1 MNHRS
6 VAASREELG
15 IYLSCAEP
23 TLAYNLP
30 TLLPLGKNASF
41 EKAKAAVDAI
51 FAKHPYLNVQFH
63 TNKDGDLT
71 KSIVEV
77 PHELA
82 YVECEALDKPALVQ
96 PFALLDAPLYRFCF
110 LRTPEGDY
118 LFSDF
123 HHMIMDGFS
132 LTMFYGEFAKAYEGQ
147 SIGEPEKVTGI
158 DDGAKKEAHRADE
171 KAFGEDKKYFLG
183 IFDGIDCDSSLIE
196 DKKDEKPSYAKIK
209 AKWETLRDDAVAK
222 ALKKYGVRRSS
233 FFLGAFALTLAQATF
248 LEDAFFLTVNN
259 GRDEVVKQSYGM
271 YVKTLPIYVKDL
283 NKGGIAE
290 FLKALDQQQK
300 DAILHSGYS
309 YSDLVSDAG
318 ATAENLFSYQGDYYY
333 HATLNGKDVPVEYIQ
348 TKDGKEKL
356 AIEVFRHGN
365 EFEVEVEFRSD
376 LYEEDTIRAL
386 VRRIEHFALEL
397 LAKNAIEDIEPCDD
411 YDKALLASF
420 NDKDTSD
427 YDFDEDFVDA
437 IQKNIETYPDRDAV
451 VSGDRHIT
459 YGKLGELSDKIADYV
474 QKMGL
479 GEEDVVSILIGRHEY
494 MAIAP
499 MGVMKAGAAYQP
511 LDPGYPDERLSFMT
525 QDADAKL
532 LICDRGLE
540 SRVSSYHG
548 PILYVDEIPGLPSLN
563 LPRPKVG
570 RDTLYVMLYTSG
582 STGKPKGVQLVRH
595 NLSAFVQY
603 IAKSQDIDENSRFFA
618 YASFGFD
625 ANMGDVFSALYCA
638 VPLYIIDEEMRLD
651 LRRINQFLEE
661 NKLTHGLLTT
671 QVGRQFVEDCDNH
684 SLVRLTVG
692 GEKLVPIAPPK
703 NYILVNGYGPTEC
716 TVYINGFDVDKE
728 YHRVPIGKGLP
739 INHQYVLDKNM
750 RPLPYGVPGFLFCS
764 GPQVGR
770 GYKNRP
776 EENAKAFLDNP
787 FEGGRY
793 SRMYN
798 TGDVVRF
805 LKDGTVDFIGR
816 KDGQVKVRGFRIEMS
831 EVERVIRDFPGVR
844 DATINA
850 YPAASGGLFLCG
862 YVVGDE
868 KLDLEAIKKF
878 VGSRKPYYMVPEVM
892 MQIDKI
898 PLNQNSKVNKRALPE
913 PKREEK
919 NILPPE
925 TEAEKQ
931 VLAIAQ
937 KVLGYNEISV
947 DADLFEAGLTSI
959 SSIKFITMV
968 SESTGLDFTIAMLRD
983 GPTVRDI
990 ASRVKGDEVAEEE
1003 VALEDYPLTKTQQ
1016 GIYVECFAHPSST
1029 IYNIP
1034 LLYKLSPK
1042 LDLDRLALAI
1052 EKAIENHPYL
1062 KGHLCVGANGEPRV
1076 VPCLGDKVNVERI
1089 NGELPEPF
1097 ALKPYDL
1104 MKGPFYQARIYQG
1117 KDNYLFL
1124 DTHHIASDGTSLAVL
1139 LEDIDKAYR
1148 GEELE
1153 KEKRD
1158 GFQIAMKELRDA
1170 TPEELAKQKAH
1181 YASFL
1186 EGVDC
1191 VALPRKEYDLPKEEQ
1206 PKEADIVLSVKKE
1219 KIKAYLQQNNLGL
1232 NGFFNAVF
1240 AYALAKWDGNEDALF
1255 ASIYSGRDSSFT
1267 ARSVTMMVKTL
1278 PVYAKIDENQPVL
1291 DFVRALSQQIQTSE
1305 ESVLYSFAEASHDF
1319 GVKADVMFAYQGDGF
1334 LPNSIGGLEAENI
1347 HLNGDEV
1354 KALFSV
1360 DCVEDPEAFR
1370 LHFEYPSNLYLPET
1384 MIYFARLF
1392 DQVAAGFAN
1401 GGLLKEI
1408 RLIDEATAKE
1418 MDAYNQTDAGIAYP
1432 TYLDFLAKQVQTNP
1446 DKKAV
1451 IGIDETLTYQQF
1463 DERTNQV
1470 ANALAK
1476 LGVGQEDKIVVMVPR
1491 IANAYVARE
1500 GVLKAG
1506 ACFVPVDPAYPDE
1519 RILYIIEDSE
1529 AKFVL
1534 TTKALAEEKKPTY
1547 GQTKFLIL
1555 EDILASASKKP
1566 LSVAIDPHSLC
1577 YCIFTSGSTGKPKGV
1592 MIEHHSLAN
1601 YVANVKYNQ
1610 VADEYAN
1617 ICSVA
1622 ASLASLSFDLSIQEE
1637 FVPLANGMSVMI
1649 ASEDEILNPVLL
1661 AKRMKENKVDII
1673 TTTPSYVNNVLD
1685 IEDVM
1690 EAFRALKVIDLGA
1703 EALPSSM
1710 IEKMR
1715 EKGMTCLI
1723 HNGYG
1728 PTEATVAC
1736 TMDDVVSS
1744 RITIGFPLNNVK
1756 TYIIDQN
1763 LRRLPYGAVGELLI
1777 GGAGVARG
1785 YVHREDLTKDR
1796 FIDFDGVYSYRS
1808 GDLAR
1813 INYDGR
1819 IEFFGRK
1826 DNQVKLRGLRVE
1838 LDEIENA
1845 LQSYP
1850 GISHG
1855 IVVVKETKEDGQ
1867 FLVGYY
1873 LAQEEFP
1880 AASIKEHLAKTLTPY
1895 MIPKVFMR
1903 LETIPMTNNGKV
1915 NKKALPDP
1923 VVSKD
1928 SAKKSVRLPKNDT
1941 QKTLYD
1947 IFKHVLGVEELS
1959 IDDDFFDLGGTS
1971 LSASKVT
1978 MLAMEKGLPVSYS
1991 DVFDNPTIID
2001 LAAHCLAAGSSA
2013 KEEAKAE
2020 EMEVIEQGL
2029 EHNICAEVDD
2039 ILANRKDFDTVLLT
2053 GATGFLGIHILHELL
2068 VSGKKKV
2075 IVLVRGSDKI
2085 KAEDRLTSLLEYY
2098 FDNPFEEELGSRVGV
2113 VESDV
2118 TSDGLV
2124 AALKGYQFDLI
2135 INCAAMV
2142 KHFSNS
2148 DAIER
2153 VNLGG
2158 LKNMIEVALDHSCRL
2173 IQISTLSVAGENVNG
2188 KFPQTKRIHESEIY
2202 FGQAIDNK
2210 YINSKIKAE
2219 QALIEAVNTRGLDGK
2234 IVRVGNLMGRA
2245 RDGQFQV
2252 NSGTNNFMATIRAYK
2267 KLGVFPVAMAD
2278 VTVDFSPID
2287 EVSKTIVLLATTDK
2301 KFTIFHSANSHEVE
2315 YGDVIAAMND
2325 YGYPIAMVDN
2335 ATFMAKLTEYM
2346 KDEEK
2351 QMDVSCLIS
2360 YDSSDK
2366 TTTRDL
2372 ILSDNTFTVKA
2383 LYRLGYRW
2391 PITEGKYL
2399 DRSILSLDTLGF
2411 FE

>member
-1 MNHRS
+1 MNLGP
-6 VAASREELG
+6 VAISAEELG
-15 IYLSCAEP
+15 IYLSCTQP

-30 TLLPLGKNASF
+30 LLLPLGSKASF
-41 EKAKAAVDAI
+41 EQAKKALERI
-51 FAKHPYLNVQFH
+51 LEKHPYLDAEFH
-63 TNKDGDLT
+63 VDKKGDLT
-71 KSIVEV
+71 KSIVSH
-77 PHELA
+77 PFELKLETIQ
-82 YVECEALDKPALVQ
+82 VLDKVSLVQ
-96 PFALLDAPLYRFCF
+96 PFQLLDAPLYRFRY

-118 LFSDF
+118 LFCDF
-123 HHMIMDGFS
+123 HHMLMDGFS
-132 LTMFYGEFAKAYEGQ
+132 LKMFLDEFAAAYEDK
-147 SIGEPEKVTGI
+147 SIGEPEAYSGI
-158 DDGAKKEAHRADE
+158 DDGAKKEAYRQDKEALE
-171 KAFGEDKKYFLG
+171 EDKKHFLEL
-183 IFDGIDCDSSLIE
+183 FDGIDCDSSLIE
-196 DKKDEKPSYAKIK
+196 DKKDP
-209 AKWETLRDDAVAK
+209 ETAYGRIRVNWTKLHDDAVTK
-222 ALKKYGVRRSS
+222 ALAQYGVRRSS
-233 FFLGAFALTLAQATF
+233 FFLGAYGLALAQATF
-248 LEDAFFLTVNN
+248 LDEAFFLTVNN
-259 GRDEVVKQSYGM
+259 GRDESAKKSFGM
-271 YVKTLPIYVKDL
+271 YVKTLPMHLKNLGKGDVKEYLAAVD
-283 NKGGIAE
+283 A
-290 FLKALDQQQK
+290 QQK
-300 DAILHSGYS
+300 EAILHSGYS
-309 YSDLVSDAG
+309 YSDLVSDTG
-318 ATAENLFSYQGDYYY
+318 ASAEILFSYQGDYYY
-333 HATLNGKDVPVEYIQ
+333 HTTLNGKDVPVEFVE
-348 TKDGKEKL
+348 TPDGKEKL
-356 AIEVFRHGN
+356 AIQVFRSGN
-365 EFEVEVEFRSD
+365 DYLVEVEYRAD
-376 LYEEDTIRAL
+376 LYEEDIIRAFI
-386 VRRIEHFALEL
+386 RRIEHFALGL
-397 LAKNAIEDIEPCDD
+397 LEKARVEEIDPCDEE
-411 YDKALLASF
+411 DKALLASY
-420 NDKDTSD
+420 NEKDTSG
-427 YDFDEDFVDA
+427 YDFDKDFVEV
-437 IQKNIETYPDRDAV
+437 IQHNCETYPDREAII
-451 VSGDRHIT
+451 SGDHRIT
-459 YGKLGELSDKIADYV
+459 YGQLGDLSDRIADFV
-474 QKMGL
+474 MKMGL
-479 GEEDVVSILIGRHEY
+479 GKDDVVSILIRRHEY

-525 QDADAKL
+525 EDADAKL

-540 SRVSSYHG
+540 ERVSSYHG
-548 PILYVDEIPGLPSLN
+548 PILYIDEIPSLPLLR
-563 LPRPKVG
+563 LPRPKPEG
-570 RDTLYVMLYTSG
+570 DALYVMLYTSG
-582 STGKPKGVQLVRH
+582 STGKPKGVQLERH
-595 NLSAFVQY
+595 NLSAFLQY
-603 IAKSQDIDENSRFFA
+603 VMKEQEVDENSRYFA

-625 ANMGDVFSALYCA
+625 ANMSDVFSALYAA

-651 LRRINQFLEE
+651 LRRLNEYYEE
-661 NKLTHGLLTT
+661 NKITHGVMTT
-671 QVGRQFVEDCDNH
+671 QVGRQFTEDYDNH
-684 SLVRLTVG
+684 SLVRLLVG

-703 NYILVNGYGPTEC
+703 HFTLVNGYGPTEC
-716 TVYINGFDVDKE
+716 TVYITSFDVDKE
-728 YHRVPIGKGLP
+728 YHRVPIGKGLA
-739 INHQYVLDKNM
+739 INHLYVLDKDM

-776 EENAKAFLDNP
+776 EENAKAFLPNP

-793 SRMYN
+793 GKMYH

-816 KDGQVKVRGFRIEMS
+816 KDGQVKIRGFRIEMS
-831 EVERVIRDFPGVR
+831 EVERVIRDFPGVK
-844 DATINA
+844 DATVNA
-850 YPAASGGLFLCG
+850 YPAPSGGLFLAG
-862 YVVGDE
+862 YVVGDS
-868 KLDLEAIKKF
+868 KLDLEAIKAF
-878 VGSRKPYYMVPEVM
+878 VGDRKPYYMVPEVM

-898 PLNQNSKVNKRALPE
+898 PLNQNGKVNKRVLPE
-913 PKREEK
+913 PKREETA
-919 NILPPE
+919 IVAPE
-925 TEAEKQ
+925 TEAEKTI
-931 VLAIAQ
+931 LAVAK
-937 KVLGYNEISV
+937 KVLGYDAISV
-947 DADLFEAGLTSI
+947 TADLFEAGLTSI

-968 SESTGLDFTIAMLRD
+968 SESTGMDFTIAMLRD
-983 GPTVRDI
+983 APNIRAI
-990 ASRVKGDEVAEEE
+990 ASHVQGNGQEED
-1003 VALEDYPLTKTQQ
+1003 AAFLDDYPLTKTQQ

-1034 LLYKLSPK
+1034 LLYRLSPK
-1042 LDLDRLALAI
+1042 LDLARLEEAI
-1052 EKAIENHPYL
+1052 KEAINAHPYL
-1062 KGHLCVGANGEPRV
+1062 KGHLKMGEAGEPRV
-1076 VPCLGDKVNVERI
+1076 VPCLQDEVKVERI
-1089 NGELPEPF
+1089 ASECPKPF
-1097 ALKPYDL
+1097 ALTPYDL

-1117 KDNYLFL
+1117 KENYLFL
-1124 DTHHIASDGTSLAVL
+1124 DTHHIASDGASLAVL

-1148 GEELE
+1148 GEAIEPE
-1153 KEKRD
+1153 RRD
-1158 GFQIAMKELRDA
+1158 GFQIALKELRDA

-1191 VALPRKEYDLPKEEQ
+1191 VALPRKEYDLPEKEE
-1206 PKEADIVLSVKKE
+1206 PREADVVLSVEKE
-1219 KIKAYLQQNNLGL
+1219 KIKAFLQENNFGL

-1240 AYALAKWDGNEDALF
+1240 AFALAKWDGNDDALF
-1255 ASIYSGRDSSFT
+1255 TSIYSGRDSSFT

-1278 PVYAKIDENQPVL
+1278 PAYAKIEEKQSVL
-1291 DFVRALSQQIQTSE
+1291 DFVRALSDQIQKSQ

-1334 LPNSIGGLEAENI
+1334 LPHSIGGEEAENI

-1360 DCVEDPEAFR
+1360 DCVEDPKAFR

-1384 MIYFARLF
+1384 MTYFARLF
-1392 DQVAAGFAN
+1392 DLVASGFAK
-1401 GGLLKEI
+1401 GGLLSEV

-1418 MDAYNQTDAGIAYP
+1418 MDVHNETDDEIPYA
-1432 TYLDFLAKQVQTNP
+1432 TYLDALAEQVASHP
-1446 DKKAV
+1446 DKPAV
-1451 IGIDETLTYQQF
+1451 IGIDETLTYGQF
-1463 DERTNQV
+1463 DARTNQV

-1476 LGVGQEDKIVVMVPR
+1476 LGIGQEDKIVVMVPR

-1529 AKFVL
+1529 SKYVL
-1534 TTKALAEEKKPTY
+1534 TTRALYEEKKATY
-1547 GQTKFLIL
+1547 GDTKFLIL
-1555 EDILASASKKP
+1555 EDILASESNKP
-1566 LSVAIDPHSLC
+1566 LKVSIDPHSLC

-1601 YVANVKYNQ
+1601 FIANVKHNPI
-1610 VADEYAN
+1610 ADEYAN

-1637 FVPLANGMSVMI
+1637 FIPLGNGMSVVI

-1661 AKRMKENKVDII
+1661 AKRMKEHHVDII

-1703 EALPSSM
+1703 EALPASM
-1710 IEKMR
+1710 IAKMR
-1715 EKGMTCLI
+1715 EKGMKCLI

-1744 RITIGFPLNNVK
+1744 RITIGFPISNTK
-1756 TYIIDQN
+1756 TYIIDGN
-1763 LRRLPYGAVGELLI
+1763 LRRLPYGAIGELLI

-1785 YVHREDLTKDR
+1785 YVHRDDLNKEK
-1796 FIDFDGVYSYRS
+1796 FIDFDGVYAYRS

-1850 GISHG
+1850 GISHA
-1855 IVVVKETKEDGQ
+1855 VVLVKETKEEGQ

-1873 LAQEEFP
+1873 LAKEEFP
-1880 AASIKEHLAKTLTPY
+1880 VASLKEHLGKTLTPY

-1903 LETIPMTNNGKV
+1903 LESIPMTNNGKV

-1923 VVSKD
+1923 VLTKDASKK
-1928 SAKKSVRLPKNDT
+1928 AARLPRNDT
-1941 QKTLYD
+1941 QKALYE
-1947 IFKHVLGVEELS
+1947 IFMHVLGVKELS

-1978 MLAMEKGLPVSYS
+1978 MLAMEKGLPISYS
-1991 DVFDNPTIID
+1991 DVFDNPTVLD
-2001 LAAHCLAAGSSA
+2001 LAALCLANGSGQSSA
-2013 KEEAKAE
+2013 PKEETLETIE
-2020 EMEVIEQGL
+2020 EGL

-2039 ILANRKDFDTVLLT
+2039 ILANRMDFHTVLLT

-2068 VSGKKKV
+2068 VSGDKEV
-2075 IVLVRGSDKI
+2075 VVLVRGNDKI
-2085 KAEDRLTSLLEYY
+2085 DASDRLSGLLEYY
-2098 FDNPFEEELGSRVGV
+2098 FDSPFEREMGARVHV

-2118 TSDGLV
+2118 TSPDLIEK
-2124 AALKGYQFDLI
+2124 LKGVSFDLI
-2135 INCAAMV
+2135 INCAAVV

-2158 LKNMIEVALDHSCRL
+2158 LKNLIEVALDHSCRL
-2173 IQISTLSVAGENVNG
+2173 VQISTLSVAGENVGG
-2188 KFPQTKRIHESEIY
+2188 KFPESKRIHESEIY

-2219 QALIEAVNTRGLDGK
+2219 QALIEAVNKRGLDGK
-2234 IVRVGNLMGRA
+2234 IIRVGNLMGRA

-2267 KLGVFPVAMAD
+2267 KLGVFPVSLAD
-2278 VTVDFSPID
+2278 TTVDFSPID
-2287 EVSKTIVLLATTDK
+2287 EVSKTILLLASTDR

-2315 YGDVIAAMND
+2315 YGDVIAAMNA
-2325 YGYPIAMVDN
+2325 YGYPIALVDD

-2360 YDSSDK
+2360 YNSSD
-2366 TTTRDL
+2366 TVTRDL
-2372 ILSDNTFTVKA
+2372 ILSDNTFTIKA

-2391 PITEGKYL
+2391 PITEENYL